1 MLVYNNC
8 LNQIW
13 FFDLLIMEEVL
24 EIWTVELLKEPGDLK
39 NEVVTYCIYDKK
51 N

>member
-1 MLVYNNC
+1 
-8 LNQIW
+8 
-13 FFDLLIMEEVL
+13 MEEVL

-51 N
+51 KLVKALTVKVYNFF